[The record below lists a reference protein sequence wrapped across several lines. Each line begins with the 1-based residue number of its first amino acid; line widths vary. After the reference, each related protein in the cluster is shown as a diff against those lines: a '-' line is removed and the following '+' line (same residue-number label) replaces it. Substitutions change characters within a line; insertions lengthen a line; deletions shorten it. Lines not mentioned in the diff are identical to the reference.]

1 MKNTNLIGG
10 SIGAALSV
18 IGTVLQTSEIL
29 QIISLVI
36 TIVGA
41 VISMIVLPLLN
52 WYKNAKRDGKI
63 TFDEFIEGVDTL
75 QEGIDEITTLAD
87 KEKTKKED

>member
-1 MKNTNLIGG
+1 MKNTTLIGG
-10 SIGAALSV
+10 SIGTAISV
-18 IGTVLQTSEIL
+18 IGTALQTSDVL

-52 WYKNAKRDGKI
+52 WYKNAKRDEKI
-63 TFDEFIEGVDTL
+63 TFDEFIEGVDIL